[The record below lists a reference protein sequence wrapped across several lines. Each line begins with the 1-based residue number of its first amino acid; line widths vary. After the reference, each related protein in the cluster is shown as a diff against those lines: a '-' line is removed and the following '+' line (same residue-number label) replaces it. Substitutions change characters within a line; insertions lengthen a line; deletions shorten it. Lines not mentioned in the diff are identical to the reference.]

1 MKSLVSEITSS
12 VNEFNLNIIYMCFF
26 SFIFQK
32 NFYVFKNFKDFSL
45 IINLNHLIA
54 KINFRNKKK
63 GINK

>member
-32 NFYVFKNFKDFSL
+32 NFYVFKNFKDFFFNNQLKSSDSK
-45 IINLNHLIA
+45 NQ
-54 KINFRNKKK
+54 F
-63 GINK
+63 